1 MSVQLPP
8 GASKTAA
15 ATGRKTA
22 AFTGLTAAALA
33 IAAALIGGFEGKR
46 NVPYK
51 DPVGILT
58 VCYGHTGKDI
68 QQRPYS
74 DAECLALLQKDVEKH
89 ADALACIK
97 TPLQLRE
104 QIAFISLAYNIGQ
117 AKFCGSTLVKK
128 ANAGDMAGACAG
140 MSAWR
145 NGCKNGKCSPL
156 PGLVKRR
163 AVERAVCEGDFDEAA
178 RIVREW
184 GLPGMTYDAIY
195 DIAEAQDFVGAN
207 NYSPEQCLE
216 MCAAGAKD
224 FWLTPKLAFSPQQA
238 EGKQ

>member
-1 MSVQLPP
+1 MSK
-8 GASKTAA
+8 KTAA
-15 ATGRKTA
+15 TA
-22 AFTGLTAAALA
+22 GLSAAALA

-46 NVPYK
+46 NQPYR

-68 QQRPYS
+68 EQRKYT
-74 DAECLALLQKDVEKH
+74 DEECLALLEQAIAQH

-104 QIAFISLAYNIGQ
+104 QIAFVSLAFNIGT
-117 AKFCGSTLVKK
+117 AKFCGGSGYKTSTVVKK
-128 ANAGDMAGACAG
+128 ANAGDMAGACAA

-145 NGCKNGKCSPL
+145 NGCKAGKCSPL

-178 RIVREW
+178 RIVKAW

-195 DIAEAQDFVGAN
+195 EIAEAE
-207 NYSPEQCLE
+207 EQSVDNRCE
-216 MCAAGAKD
+216 CVESA
-224 FWLTPKLAFSPQQA
+224 Q
-238 EGKQ
+238 